1 MEQQN
6 QFIKAL
12 TSPDTQEVAFYK
24 LLAEYKERLYWHI
37 RKIVI
42 DHEDAD
48 DALQNTFMKVFEN
61 INKFFE
67 KNYAGKPRK
76 ILPTL
81 HPAYLLRQPSQ
92 KKLFWQDFLLL
103 KEKMQK

>member
-12 TSPDTQEVAFYK
+12 TSPDTQEVAFNK

-48 DALQNTFMKVFEN
+48 DA
-61 INKFFE
+61 
-67 KNYAGKPRK
+67 
-76 ILPTL
+76 
-81 HPAYLLRQPSQ
+81 
-92 KKLFWQDFLLL
+92 
-103 KEKMQK
+103 